1 MDFKTYVIP
10 VSGGEQLGL
19 VRLGLHTLGYTEVQE
34 KYPHSLPT
42 HITTSSSGVFS
53 VRCFNGDYQ
62 GEHLSLFSLGCMVE
76 GLSGD

>member
-19 VRLGLHTLGYTEVQE
+19 VRLGLNALGYTEVQE
-34 KYPHSLPT
+34 KYPHATPT

-62 GEHLSLFSLGCMVE
+62 GEHLSLFALGCIVE
-76 GLSGD
+76 VLSSD